1 MTAIFITRSF
11 IVESIAIELVVI
23 FLLILA
29 NGFFSGS
36 ELAIISAR
44 KSTIARLIALGDTR
58 AMVVDKLQNDPH
70 RFLATV
76 QIGVT
81 VVGSLASAVGGATA
95 VEYLKPMLDSAPY
108 ELVREASEAISIA
121 IVVALV
127 SYFSL
132 ILGELAPKTI
142 GLQFADQMSLL
153 VAKPVN
159 TLATIG
165 GVAVNFLTLSNRAV
179 LAMFGVKPTSGQEF
193 VTREEV
199 LHTVSEGG
207 ETGALS
213 KQERMV
219 IENMLDFSRTHVSEV
234 MVPRTR
240 MVALDV
246 ESSKDDLMQ
255 VVRDNMY
262 TRYPVYRNDL
272 DNIVGFIHSK
282 DLFLHPLID
291 SPEFTLD
298 MIMRPPLYIPESKRA
313 SDLLRQLQRKR
324 MQMALVVDEYGG
336 ISGLVTIEDLLEELV
351 GEIEDEHDE
360 IASRQSERLPD
371 GSVMVDGL
379 ISLNDLEELLHVSF
393 EEGLPY
399 DTLAGLILYELGKF
413 PKKGENIV
421 WNRFILVCE
430 EVTPTSIVKVRLIA
444 KE

>member
-1 MTAIFITRSF
+1 MET
-11 IVESIAIELVVI
+11 IATELVVI
-23 FLLILA
+23 FILILA

-44 KSTIARLIALGDTR
+44 KSTIARLVALGDTR
-58 AMVVDKLQNDPH
+58 AMVVEKLQNDPH

-95 VEYLKPMLDSAPY
+95 VEYLKPLLDSAPY
-108 ELVREASEAISIA
+108 GLVREASEPVSIG

-142 GLQFADQMSLL
+142 GLQYADRMSLI

-159 TLATIG
+159 ALATIG
-165 GVAVNFLTLSNRAV
+165 GIAVKFLTLSNRSV
-179 LAMFGVKPTSGQEF
+179 LALLGVKPTSGQEF

-213 KQERMV
+213 RHERMV
-219 IENMLDFSRTHVSEV
+219 IENMLDFSRTQVSEV
-234 MVPRTR
+234 MVSRTR
-240 MVALDV
+240 MVALDI

-255 VVRDNMY
+255 IVRDNMY
-262 TRYPVYRNDL
+262 TRYPVYRNTL
-272 DNIVGFIHSK
+272 ENIVGFIHSK

-291 SPEFTLD
+291 SPEFALEQ
-298 MIMRPPLYIPESKRA
+298 IVRSPLYVPESKRA
-313 SDLLRQLQRKR
+313 SDLLREMQRKR

-336 ISGLVTIEDLLEELV
+336 ISGLVTTEDLLEELV
-351 GEIEDEHDE
+351 GEIEDEHDLGE
-360 IASRQSERLPD
+360 QPRAEQLPD

-379 ISLNDLEELLHVSF
+379 ISLNDLEELLDVSF

-399 DTLAGLILYELGKF
+399 ETLGGLILYQLGKF
-413 PKKGENIV
+413 PKKGDTID
-421 WNRFILVCE
+421 WNRFVLVCE
-430 EVTPTSIVKVRLIA
+430 EVTATSIVKVRLIT

>member
-1 MTAIFITRSF
+1 
-11 IVESIAIELVVI
+11 VESIAVELVVI

-44 KSTIARLIALGDTR
+44 KSTIARLVALGNTR
-58 AMVVDKLQNDPH
+58 AMVVEKLQNDPH

-76 QIGVT
+76 RIGVT

-108 ELVREASEAISIA
+108 ELVREASEPISIG

-132 ILGELAPKTI
+132 ILGELAPKTV
-142 GLQFADQMSLL
+142 GLQFADSMSLI

-165 GVAVNFLTLSNRAV
+165 GIAVKFLTLSNRAV
-179 LAMFGVKPTSGQEF
+179 LALFGVKPTSGQEF

-234 MVPRTR
+234 MVSRTR
-240 MVALDV
+240 MVALDI
-246 ESSKDDLMQ
+246 ESSKDDLVQ

-262 TRYPVYRNDL
+262 TRYPVYRNNL
-272 DNIVGFIHSK
+272 ENIVGFIHSK

-291 SPEFTLD
+291 SAEFTLD
-298 MIMRPPLYIPESKRA
+298 LIVRPPLYVPESKRA
-313 SDLLRQLQRKR
+313 SDLLREMQRKR

-336 ISGLVTIEDLLEELV
+336 ISGLVTTEDLLEELV

-360 IASRQSERLPD
+360 DTSRQSERLPD
-371 GSVMVDGL
+371 GTILVDGL
-379 ISLNDLEELLHVSF
+379 ISLNDLEEVLDVTF

-399 DTLAGLILYELGKF
+399 DTLAGLILYQLGKF
-413 PKKGENIV
+413 PKKGETID
-421 WNRFILVCE
+421 WNRFVLVCE
-430 EVTPTSIVKVRLIA
+430 DVTPTSIVKVRLIT
-444 KE
+444 KK